1 MKKIILF
8 VFLFLSLT
16 INAQNIIE
24 KEISGI
30 VTYDNTA
37 LANVTILIKNSK
49 KGTSTNTKGVY
60 KIPAKEGDILQFTHL
75 NMKTIEVLIEDV
87 TTILN
92 IAEQRTNGLVC

>member
-1 MKKIILF
+1 MNNNKVVGLIFGAGAGLTFGCRFRDFEVKNLIISQIKTIYKMKKITLF

-30 VTYDNTA
+30 VTYDNTP

-49 KGTSTNTKGVY
+49 KGNKY
-60 KIPAKEGDILQFTHL
+60 KY
-75 NMKTIEVLIEDV
+75 
-87 TTILN
+87 
-92 IAEQRTNGLVC
+92 